1 MNSVLTNVGISFV
14 FGIVGIVLLVFGY
27 WFFDLVLTK
36 LDFNQELKEKN
47 VAVAIVVG
55 HEKYIGTKAGR
66 YARMIFRRYFQA
78 GSPQEKKV

>member
-1 MNSVLTNVGISFV
+1 MNNVLSNVGISFV

-47 VAVAIVVG
+47 VAVAIVIAG
-55 HEKYIGTKAGR
+55 FMIAIGIIISGVV
-66 YARMIFRRYFQA
+66 
-78 GSPQEKKV
+78 S

>member
-47 VAVAIVVG
+47 VAVAIVIAG
-55 HEKYIGTKAGR
+55 FMIAIGIIISGVV
-66 YARMIFRRYFQA
+66 
-78 GSPQEKKV
+78 S